1 MCCNPNVIISFKV
14 QSWHLHTLFNFNFSW
29 NIICWNLSSESDLT
43 IWLVWIRAFLMVST
57 VWSVLLVD
65 YIHMRYL
72 IIGYEVEIQQST
84 MGFSG
89 MLSLWIWRRMYIY
102 GRLMCPL
109 SLFIHNEVIL
119 VLVQDSWKLLGF
131 YFDRKLLE

>member
-89 MLSLWIWRRMYIY
+89 ILSLWIWRRMYIY